1 MTAISSVKSPRHF
14 GEPSHCDDGSG
25 SSDGDVAAL
34 QDEH

>member
-25 SSDGDVAAL
+25 SSDVAAL